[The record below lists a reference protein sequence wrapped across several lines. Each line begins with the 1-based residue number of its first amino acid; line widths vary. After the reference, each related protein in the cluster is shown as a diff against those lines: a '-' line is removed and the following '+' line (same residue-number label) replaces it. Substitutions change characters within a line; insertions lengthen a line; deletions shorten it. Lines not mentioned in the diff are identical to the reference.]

1 MELDDYEVLQRI
13 KREDEDDLARQRIE
27 ERQRRREERKL
38 RRWFVLMILTAIT
51 VMAVYAAVKL
61 DNSGDDPTREL
72 PLKTAAV
79 TPEPAEEEP
88 VSNGVE
94 VLGEFAIV
102 AYCPCEECCGKWAL
116 NRPDGIVYTAS
127 GEEAVPGVTV
137 AVDPDIIPLGS
148 KVYIEG
154 MGWYVAHD
162 TGAFSGQVIDIY
174 FEDHE
179 AALEF
184 GRRDAVVSVPKG
196 AANG

>member
-1 MELDDYEVLQRI
+1 MTIDDYEVLQRI
-13 KREDEDDLARQRIE
+13 
-27 ERQRRREERKL
+27 RKL
-38 RRWFVLMILTAIT
+38 RRTFFLAILAAIC
-51 VMAVYAAVKL
+51 VMATWVSAWL

-72 PLKTAAV
+72 PLKTTTAAY
-79 TPEPAEEEP
+79 EPTKEEP

-162 TGAFSGQVIDIY
+162 TGNFSGKVIDVY

-184 GRRDAVVSVPKG
+184 GRRDAMVSVPKG

>member
-1 MELDDYEVLQRI
+1 MKEFKAKRFILVCLAVIAVVLSLI
-13 KREDEDDLARQRIE
+13 
-27 ERQRRREERKL
+27 
-38 RRWFVLMILTAIT
+38 
-51 VMAVYAAVKL
+51 AASL

-72 PLKTAAV
+72 PLKEAAIV
-79 TPEPAEEEP
+79 PEPAEEEP

-148 KVYIEG
+148 KVYIDG
-154 MGWYVAHD
+154 LGWYIAHD
-162 TGAFSGQVIDIY
+162 TGAFSGQVIDVY
-174 FEDHE
+174 FEDHD
-179 AALEF
+179 AASEF
-184 GRRDAVVSVPKG
+184 GRRDAVVGVV
-196 AANG
+196 ANG

>member
-1 MELDDYEVLQRI
+1 MAKV
-13 KREDEDDLARQRIE
+13 
-27 ERQRRREERKL
+27 RR
-38 RRWFVLMILTAIT
+38 FILVCLVVIAA
-51 VMAVYAAVKL
+51 VMAALAVSL
-61 DNSGDDPTREL
+61 DNSGDDPTREM
-72 PLKTAAV
+72 PLQEAV
-79 TPEPAEEEP
+79 VIPDPAEEAP

-137 AVDPDIIPLGS
+137 AVDPDIIPLGT

-154 MGWYVAHD
+154 LGWYIAHD

-174 FEDHE
+174 FDDH
-179 AALEF
+179 AAACEF
-184 GRRDAVVSVPKG
+184 GRRDALVSVVATDG
-196 AANG
+196 